1 MAIRPRPLDV
11 EAGTRDAFG
20 DAEARECP
28 MISEG
33 SASEG
38 HGVRACD
45 RRFGEG
51 RRLARDGERGSSVKS
66 PEGNRIANCL
76 PVRKISVYRFKTGG
90 GVMTPPLQSGDSCA
104 SRFVETRLENHS
116 TQAEPK
122 RRKRTLEIARQF
134 VSSRLRF
141 AVRAPS
147 RTSRV
152 APRERHD
159 AGLRRV
165 RRHRARARPRP
176 RIWARRSRPH
186 AGPSRP
192 EVRPRRRRAPGETL
206 SSSRC
211 ARLPSLRPPPADERS
226 RRFPP
231 DSSQADARR
240 VPPSRR
246 PRGSR
251 GGAHGGQPRT

>member
-1 MAIRPRPLDV
+1 
-11 EAGTRDAFG
+11 
-20 DAEARECP
+20 
-28 MISEG
+28 
-33 SASEG
+33 
-38 HGVRACD
+38 
-45 RRFGEG
+45 
-51 RRLARDGERGSSVKS
+51 
-66 PEGNRIANCL
+66 
-76 PVRKISVYRFKTGG
+76 
-90 GVMTPPLQSGDSCA
+90 MTPPLQSGDSCA
-104 SRFVETRLENHS
+104 SRFVETRLK
-116 TQAEPK
+116 TTRRTLAEPEEK
-122 RRKRTLEIARQF
+122 KKNARNRSPESGVRF
-134 VSSRLRF
+134 VTSDYLRF

-159 AGLRRV
+159 AGPRRV

>member
-1 MAIRPRPLDV
+1 
-11 EAGTRDAFG
+11 
-20 DAEARECP
+20 
-28 MISEG
+28 
-33 SASEG
+33 
-38 HGVRACD
+38 
-45 RRFGEG
+45 
-51 RRLARDGERGSSVKS
+51 
-66 PEGNRIANCL
+66 
-76 PVRKISVYRFKTGG
+76 
-90 GVMTPPLQSGDSCA
+90 MTPPLQSGDSCA
-104 SRFVETRLENHS
+104 SRFVETRLE
-116 TQAEPK
+116 TTRRTLAEPELK
-122 RRKRTLEIARQF
+122 KKNARNRSRNPEF

-159 AGLRRV
+159 AGPRRV